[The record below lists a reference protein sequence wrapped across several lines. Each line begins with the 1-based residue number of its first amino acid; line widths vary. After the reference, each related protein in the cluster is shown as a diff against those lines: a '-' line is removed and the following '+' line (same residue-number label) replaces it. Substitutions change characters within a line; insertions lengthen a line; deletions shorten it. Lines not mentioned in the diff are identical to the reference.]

1 MFKKILCLLIV
12 LTILSSTFID
22 AALVNVPSA
31 FNNAVTGAPKNAG
44 FGPFGNG
51 KKGEWRRRK
60 FPKPTKPNNQDVD
73 AKMDDDDDMGM
84 DKRSYYGDYYYYYC
98 G

>member
-1 MFKKILCLLIV
+1 MFKKILCLFVI
-12 LTILSSTFID
+12 LTILSSTFIN
-22 AALVNVPSA
+22 AALVNVPTA
-31 FNNAVTGAPKNAG
+31 MNNAVTGALKDAG

-60 FPKPTKPNNQDVD
+60 FPKPANKDD
-73 AKMDDDDDMGM
+73 EAKMDDDDDMGM

>member
-1 MFKKILCLLIV
+1 MMFKQTICLLIV
-12 LTILSSTFID
+12 LTILSATLVN
-22 AALVNVPSA
+22 AAIVNVPSA
-31 FNNAVTGAPKNAG
+31 FNNAVVTGAPGVKK
-44 FGPFGNG
+44 PSGNG

-60 FPKPTKPNNQDVD
+60 FPKPVEKKNED

-84 DKRSYYGDYYYYYC
+84 DKRSYYGDYYYYYYC